1 MKRSKRIN
9 EIILFTKLA
18 NYLASLSLCS
28 HNNSRKI
35 DNVTQINIE
44 CINDCINNKKIVA
57 DIACDHGYIG
67 YCVLENKLADKVI
80 FSDISAKSLE
90 KASKLMQNQDKF
102 ANFEFLI
109 GDGLNV
115 LYTEVF
121 ASIIAGVGGR
131 EIVKILSNKE
141 KIKLSQFFIL
151 QTSQD
156 DTFLRG
162 MLSSLGLH
170 ILCDKMVLDGG
181 HIYHTFLVGH
191 EIIDD
196 IDVICFDFFTSCGL
210 INKYALTHEDF
221 DVYKQ
226 FNCKY
231 YGKNNLLISSSDH
244 KIMLNWEIDR
254 LTKILSGL
262 EDNSKYNE
270 ETGSKTKNQ
279 YKAMIKE
286 KLRVLDKMRI

>member
-131 EIVKILSNKE
+131 EIVKILSNK
-141 KIKLSQFFIL
+141 
-151 QTSQD
+151 
-156 DTFLRG
+156 
-162 MLSSLGLH
+162 
-170 ILCDKMVLDGG
+170 
-181 HIYHTFLVGH
+181 
-191 EIIDD
+191 
-196 IDVICFDFFTSCGL
+196 
-210 INKYALTHEDF
+210 
-221 DVYKQ
+221 
-226 FNCKY
+226 
-231 YGKNNLLISSSDH
+231 
-244 KIMLNWEIDR
+244 
-254 LTKILSGL
+254 
-262 EDNSKYNE
+262 
-270 ETGSKTKNQ
+270 
-279 YKAMIKE
+279 
-286 KLRVLDKMRI
+286 